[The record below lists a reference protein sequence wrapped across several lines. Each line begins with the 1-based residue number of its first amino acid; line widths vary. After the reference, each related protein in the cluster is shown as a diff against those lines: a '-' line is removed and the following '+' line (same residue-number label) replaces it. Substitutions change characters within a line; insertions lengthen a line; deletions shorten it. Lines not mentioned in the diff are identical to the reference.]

1 MMTRTLAG
9 MTALALACVAAAA
22 HDASADP
29 LVKLPITVSRAA
41 LQNIPDSAKLP
52 GAPWHKAA
60 LGASPGGERHM

>member
-41 LQNIPDSAKLP
+41 L
-52 GAPWHKAA
+52 
-60 LGASPGGERHM
+60 